1 MGSNTTRLL
10 VAEPGT
16 GGTVLADITADRVF
30 TRLGEGRA
38 PDGSIAAARIA
49 LVAEVVAAQ
58 AALARE
64 AGAQVLRAVAT
75 AAIRGAPNRT
85 ALCRTVEERSGVRIE
100 VLPVE
105 EEARLAFAGATGTLA
120 EREAS
125 GVDDPV
131 AVVDVGGGS
140 TELICGTRASGVHWV
155 RSFAIGSG
163 VLTERH
169 VRGACPSPEELAAL
183 RAEAA
188 AAFAGVEAPAPGLAF
203 AVGGSATSLHRLTGG
218 HLHPESLEA
227 ALRRLCSGPVDEVA
241 PSLGLHPDRVRMLPA
256 GIVVLGEAARA
267 LGVPLRVASG
277 GLREGV
283 ILGLWEGREAPERGR
298 R

>member
-16 GGTVLADITADRVF
+16 DGTVLVDITADRVF

-38 PDGSIAAARIA
+38 PDGSITQERIA
-49 LVAEVVAAQ
+49 LVARVVEAQ

-64 AGAQVLRAVAT
+64 AGAQALRAVAT
-75 AAIRGAPNRT
+75 AAIRGAPNRSE
-85 ALCRTVEERSGVRIE
+85 LCREVEAASGVRIE
-100 VLPVE
+100 VVPVE
-105 EEARLAFAGATGTLA
+105 EEARLAFAGAIGTLPEQA
-120 EREAS
+120 APGLE
-125 GVDDPV
+125 DPV

-140 TELICGTRASGVHWV
+140 TELVCGTRASGVDWV

-169 VRGACPSPEELAAL
+169 VASACPSPEELDAL
-183 RAEAA
+183 RADAA
-188 AAFAGVEAPAPGLAF
+188 ATFAGVEAPSPGLAF

-218 HLHPESLEA
+218 KLHPDSLEA
-227 ALRRLCSGPVDEVA
+227 ALRALCSGPVEEVA
-241 PSLGLHPDRVRMLPA
+241 RALGLHPDRVRMLPA

-283 ILGLWEGREAPERGR
+283 ILGLCEAAGEP
-298 R
+298 